1 MDRDYNVANIS
12 LACDRI
18 EFIMTRSQ
26 IVFVVLLN
34 ALISFAIALAVV
46 WIVDARRPDPE
57 QLAALNSTPTPSLAV
72 LAQTTAAQPAD
83 SSNAAPTVAQS
94 EQPAPTETALPSG
107 QTVEYVVQSGDTLA
121 VIAAKLGTNQDA
133 IIKANNIADPNLLYV
148 GQRLTITSGNVAGSA
163 AEPTV
168 PPTPSGAG
176 LRIQSVSAMGDL
188 ANEVVEIVNDGD
200 QPYAL
205 QGWRLQK
212 EGGAEYTFGGV
223 QLFQGAGIKIF
234 SGNGSDNSISRYWNQ
249 PAALWQSGAVAKLVN
264 PQGTVVTSY
273 TVP

>member
-72 LAQTTAAQPAD
+72 
-83 SSNAAPTVAQS
+83 
-94 EQPAPTETALPSG
+94 PAPTETALPSG

-188 ANEVVEIVNDGD
+188 ANEVVEIVNDGY

-212 EGGAEYTFGGV
+212 EGGAEYTFGDV

>member
-83 SSNAAPTVAQS
+83 SSGAAPGTSFRTTPAVLK
-94 EQPAPTETALPSG
+94 QPCLLG
-107 QTVEYVVQSGDTLA
+107 
-121 VIAAKLGTNQDA
+121 KL
-133 IIKANNIADPNLLYV
+133 
-148 GQRLTITSGNVAGSA
+148 
-163 AEPTV
+163 
-168 PPTPSGAG
+168 
-176 LRIQSVSAMGDL
+176 
-188 ANEVVEIVNDGD
+188 
-200 QPYAL
+200 
-205 QGWRLQK
+205 
-212 EGGAEYTFGGV
+212 
-223 QLFQGAGIKIF
+223 
-234 SGNGSDNSISRYWNQ
+234 WNM
-249 PAALWQSGAVAKLVN
+249 WCR
-264 PQGTVVTSY
+264 VVTHWQ
-273 TVP
+273 